1 MKILQQTHTI
11 GAQIMSIN
19 PIDTLVNEILKK
31 LPQGADA
38 LRNDVNNTLK
48 TSLSAALKK
57 MDLITRDEFDVQ
69 RAVLEKTREQLK
81 QLEAR
86 LAELES

>member
-1 MKILQQTHTI
+1 MTK
-11 GAQIMSIN
+11 N
-19 PIDTLVNEILKK
+19 PIDDLVNEILNK

-48 TSLSAALKK
+48 AGLTATLKK
-57 MDLITRDEFDVQ
+57 MDLVTRDEFDVQ
-69 RAVLEKTREQLK
+69 RAVLEKTREQLQ

-86 LAELES
+86 LAEIENSQQRSA

>member
-1 MKILQQTHTI
+1 M
-11 GAQIMSIN
+11 AIN
-19 PIDTLVNEILKK
+19 PIDNLVNEILNK

-48 TSLSAALKK
+48 TSLTAALKK
-57 MDLITRDEFDVQ
+57 MDLVTRDEFDVQ

-86 LAELES
+86 LAELEN